1 LTPVTSLAATNWF
14 QSARKHG
21 DSLRARARSLAG
33 TRGWSPRFLALAGIT
48 AAIAFLVFLAVIA
61 LIVSWSAAW
70 AILLV
75 PYGAAVAGMVK
86 ELRVM
91 RLNPPEPAMAAP
103 ARRPARK
110 TAARKPAAPK
120 PAVQK

>member
-1 LTPVTSLAATNWF
+1 VASSRQL
-14 QSARKHG
+14 
-21 DSLRARARSLAG
+21 
-33 TRGWSPRFLALAGIT
+33 SPRFLAVAGIFG
-48 AAIAFLVFLAVIA
+48 AIALLVFLAVVA

-86 ELRVM
+86 ELRSM
-91 RLNPPEPAMAAP
+91 RLNPPAP
-103 ARRPARK
+103 AVKAVPAARPARK
-110 TAARKPAAPK
+110 TTARKPAAPK